1 MVIAFKE
8 RIRFSRVIGLSL
20 PKYEA
25 LWRYC
30 AIAAIK
36 QILHKVHKK
45 KMKIIKTLKIRHF
58 GAKYI
63 SVPFFAN
70 IRISLK
76 KSQQK
81 VTSSKNCVFDKFW
94 QDISC

>member
-1 MVIAFKE
+1 MK
-8 RIRFSRVIGLSL
+8 LSGGTVQL
-20 PKYEA
+20 LLLNKCY
-25 LWRYC
+25 
-30 AIAAIK
+30 IK
-36 QILHKVHKK
+36 FIK

-58 GAKYI
+58 GATYI

-81 VTSSKNCVFDKFW
+81 VTSSKNCVFDKF
-94 QDISC
+94 

>member
-36 QILHKVHKK
+36 QMLHKVHKK
-45 KMKIIKTLKIRHF
+45 NENYKNSQDSTFWCHVHF
-58 GAKYI
+58 CSIFCKH
-63 SVPFFAN
+63 
-70 IRISLK
+70 
-76 KSQQK
+76 
-81 VTSSKNCVFDKFW
+81 
-94 QDISC
+94 